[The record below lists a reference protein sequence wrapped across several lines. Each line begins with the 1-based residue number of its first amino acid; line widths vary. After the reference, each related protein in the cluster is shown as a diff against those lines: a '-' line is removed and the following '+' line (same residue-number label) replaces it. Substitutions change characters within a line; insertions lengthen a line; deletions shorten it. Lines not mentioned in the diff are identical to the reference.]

1 MNKTKTDMDSSL
13 KSEELK
19 EAGSL
24 RTGIDGEASL
34 AEARRLIGVD
44 HRGARTTIEITDDN
58 VRDYC
63 SYIDSSNPLFLD
75 PAYGRSSRWGRSIA
89 PPTMIGT
96 AIIAPGLKGVQWI
109 YGGARWRFHKPF
121 GPGDLIAQSGT
132 LVGAEIKSGRTAAQ
146 MILQKGLTQCVNQR
160 GELVAETQVVCMRI
174 PRRRGKGGLS
184 YQKREVRWTS
194 GELDGF
200 EERIA
205 RQTEAV
211 RGGEIRYWD
220 DVQIGDALPETVFGP
235 LRLSDIALTR
245 GTIVWGIVGGRDS
258 NGGYGY
264 MLDHYRRHPADTYIN
279 PETGVTEHPH
289 RGHWEQYM
297 AEEVGM
303 PGIYDVGYQRLG
315 WMCRAVTDWG
325 GDDGRLC
332 MLEGMLRKPTIV
344 GDITFVS
351 GTVID
356 KQVRND
362 KGVVIFSLVAKN
374 QNGEETVVGKAEV
387 ELLARTQR
395 NEGERQV

>member
-146 MILQKGLTQCVNQR
+146 MIVQKGLTQCVNQR
-160 GELVAETQVVCMRI
+160 GELVAETQVVCRFVGRPASSMASKSASPDRLRRYAAARSATGMMFRSVMPCLRQSSGHFDCRI
-174 PRRRGKGGLS
+174 
-184 YQKREVRWTS
+184 
-194 GELDGF
+194 
-200 EERIA
+200 
-205 RQTEAV
+205 
-211 RGGEIRYWD
+211 
-220 DVQIGDALPETVFGP
+220 LP
-235 LRLSDIALTR
+235 
-245 GTIVWGIVGGRDS
+245 
-258 NGGYGY
+258 
-264 MLDHYRRHPADTYIN
+264 
-279 PETGVTEHPH
+279 
-289 RGHWEQYM
+289 
-297 AEEVGM
+297 
-303 PGIYDVGYQRLG
+303 
-315 WMCRAVTDWG
+315 
-325 GDDGRLC
+325 
-332 MLEGMLRKPTIV
+332 
-344 GDITFVS
+344 
-351 GTVID
+351 
-356 KQVRND
+356 
-362 KGVVIFSLVAKN
+362 
-374 QNGEETVVGKAEV
+374 
-387 ELLARTQR
+387 
-395 NEGERQV
+395 